1 MNRIDF
7 QEISELRLSES
18 KALLAAGFSEGA
30 YYLAGYA
37 VECALKAC
45 IARRTQEHDFPEKE
59 SRKYFSHD
67 LQDLMGFAKLDVQLE
82 RSLSANP
89 VMKANWI
96 IVKNWSE
103 ESRYEK
109 KKTIQEAVEL
119 LKAIEDRLGGLLPWI
134 QLHW

>member
-103 ESRYEK
+103 ESR
-109 KKTIQEAVEL
+109 
-119 LKAIEDRLGGLLPWI
+119 
-134 QLHW
+134 